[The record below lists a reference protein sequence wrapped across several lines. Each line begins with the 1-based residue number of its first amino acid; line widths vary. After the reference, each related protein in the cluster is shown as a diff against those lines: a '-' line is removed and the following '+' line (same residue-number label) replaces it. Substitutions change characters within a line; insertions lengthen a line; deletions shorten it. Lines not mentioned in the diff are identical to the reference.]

1 MERNQQSTKG
11 EGYARLQLGTGHFSH
26 CNLGLA
32 EGTFALIGRARLF
45 HRGEGP
51 LFVGVIEPAA
61 LPEIAARYAGRHFG
75 AAIAVKRHP
84 IDRTSNMKP
93 IDHIPSDT

>member
-32 EGTFALIGRARLF
+32 EGTFALIGRACLF

-51 LFVGVIEPAA
+51 LFVRVIEPAP
-61 LPEIAARYAGRHFG
+61 LPKITARNAGRHFG
-75 AAIAVKRHP
+75 TAVAVKRHTVDCP
-84 IDRTSNMKP
+84 SNMKP
-93 IDHIPSDT
+93 IDH